1 MRSFLAALS
10 LVAVAWMPASFA
22 DQSAV
27 KKMFGAAVSARDLD
41 QNRGKQL
48 QVIQVNENELDAALH
63 DNAAVDNVTGSNFIT
78 TGAFGNT
85 TGFPL
90 VVQNTG
96 NNVVIQN
103 STILHL
109 NLQ

>member
-1 MRSFLAALS
+1 MRLFLAALS
-10 LVAVAWMPASFA
+10 FAAVAWMPASFA
-22 DQSAV
+22 DQSVA
-27 KKMFGAAVSARDLD
+27 KKAFGAAVSAHDLD
-41 QNRGKQL
+41 KNRGKH
-48 QVIQVNENELDAALH
+48 VIHVNENELDAALH
-63 DNAAVDNVTGSNFIT
+63 DNVAINNVTGSNFIT

-85 TGFPL
+85 TGLPL
-90 VVQNTG
+90 VVQNSG